1 MLNSHNDLGLSVKLL
16 SIVASIGCM
25 YMLYKNVPFI
35 FDNQRYELAT
45 SVTFEILNIVLAT
58 TGRLLII
65 ITTMFVFINKRG
77 ASLLLLAS
85 LICSLLNSALYSYP
99 NVGMVFTKLSVSN
112 VLWHIVPLVFYSVFY
127 AVLRTKENSLQTV
140 S

>member
-58 TGRLLII
+58 TG
-65 ITTMFVFINKRG
+65 G
-77 ASLLLLAS
+77 
-85 LICSLLNSALYSYP
+85 C
-99 NVGMVFTKLSVSN
+99 
-112 VLWHIVPLVFYSVFY
+112 
-127 AVLRTKENSLQTV
+127 
-140 S
+140 